1 MNLIRALTTNRAFTD
16 PRSED
21 PRLRGHTYG
30 IPFAV
35 VYGAV
40 LAEVES
46 RPRWTLVDARPV
58 EGEIQAEART
68 LLWRFTD
75 DVWIRLSLDSQ
86 GQTRVDMVSA
96 SRVGRGDLG
105 TNARRIARFLH
116 AVDRRLRA
124 M

>member
-1 MNLIRALTTNRAFTD
+1 MSLFRALTTNRAFTD

-21 PRLRGHTYG
+21 PRLRGRTYDV
-30 IPFAV
+30 PFAV
-35 VYGAV
+35 VWNAV

-46 RPRWTLVDARPV
+46 RPRWTLVEARPV
-58 EGEIQAEART
+58 EGEVQAEART
-68 LLWRFTD
+68 RVWRFTD
-75 DVWIRLSLDSQ
+75 DVWIRLSLDFR
-86 GQTRVDMVSA
+86 GQTRLDMVSA

-124 M
+124 K

>member
-1 MNLIRALTTNRAFTD
+1 MSLFRALTTNRAFTD

-21 PRLRGHTYG
+21 PRLRGRTYDV
-30 IPFAV
+30 PFAV
-35 VYGAV
+35 VWNAV

-46 RPRWTLVDARPV
+46 RPRWTLVEARPV
-58 EGEIQAEART
+58 EGEVQAEART
-68 LLWRFTD
+68 RVWRFTD
-75 DVWIRLSLDSQ
+75 DVWIRLSLDSR
-86 GQTRVDMVSA
+86 GQTRLDMVSA

-124 M
+124 K